1 MLKNY
6 FKIAIR
12 NLAKY
17 KSFSIINILG
27 LALSMSV
34 CLVLIMVV
42 ADQASNDRYISNSDS
57 IYRINT
63 IDLDEDNIFN
73 TYATAPL
80 PLWGKLQKEYDGI
93 ISATRIRRGF
103 GNDWIEIDQN
113 VNIPIGGFFVDPAF
127 LTIFEYELESGNP
140 ETALSQPNSVVLK
153 KKTAQK
159 LYGDKNPVGEIITVG
174 ELGDYIIT
182 GVLRDNKEK
191 SHIKF
196 EALASISSL
205 LQIEEQDSLISAS
218 VNNWRNHFSG
228 WIYLE
233 LDQNKSISALE
244 KDLLTINKEIY
255 SEVEDRNIKF
265 SLQALTDISPGPLRG
280 NEIGPTLPMLFV
292 YFMGGLALI
301 VMISASFNYMNLSMA
316 RALNRA
322 KEVGIRKVSGATK
335 RQLISQFLMEAIIL
349 SLGALLISYVIL
361 IALKPSFQDL
371 NFSRLLHWD
380 LQDNSTVYLIS
391 ILFAITVGFL
401 SGLGPALLLS
411 SFRPIKVLK
420 DLSGIRLI
428 SRTGLRKV
436 LIVAQFSISLIFIIS
451 VSVLSKQINLFFN
464 AEFGFTTGN
473 IINAR
478 LNNISYSQLKTEL
491 LSKSPVQLVSGAT
504 HIPAS
509 GMTKSTNILID
520 PADNEGVYTGYFSV
534 DEDYLEMLGLNLL
547 SGTNFKNLTKN
558 SNEVIINV
566 TAVEKFGYKSIP
578 SVLGELIYDDDSV
591 EYRIIG
597 VVEDYHHQAM
607 TAQIIPMFLQY
618 NPEEVSIVHV
628 KLVDINDNQG
638 TMAIESA
645 YSSINPDIKTTY
657 KPFQEE
663 LIEFYDLMFGDLKKI
678 VGIASILALVIACL
692 GLLGMATYTVET
704 RLKEVSIRKILGATD
719 KQLIYQLSRGFLIL
733 LLVAIVISAPI
744 AYILN
749 NQWLELIA
757 YRVEITFGLI
767 AGGIGI
773 LILFGILT
781 IGSQTYRAGSMA
793 PIDNLRSE

>member
-6 FKIAIR
+6 YKIAIR
-12 NLAKY
+12 NLLKH
-17 KSFSIINILG
+17 KSFSVINILG

-34 CLVLIMVV
+34 CLVLIMLV
-42 ADQASNDRYISNSDS
+42 ADQASNDRYISKSNS
-57 IYRINT
+57 IYRIT
-63 IDLDEDNIFN
+63 TLDLDEDFMFN

-80 PLWGKLQKEYDGI
+80 PLVEKLQKEYDGI
-93 ISATRIRRGF
+93 VKATRIRRGF

-113 VNIPIGGFFVDPAF
+113 VNIPIGGFFVDPEF
-127 LTIFEYELESGNP
+127 ITLFEYELESGNP
-140 ETALSQPNSVVLK
+140 ETALSKPNSVVLR

-182 GVLRDNKEK
+182 GVLKDNQER

-196 EALASISSL
+196 EALASLSSL
-205 LQIEEQDSLISAS
+205 VQIEEQDSLISAS

-233 LDQNKSISALE
+233 LDKNKSVSALE
-244 KDLLTINKEIY
+244 NDLAVINEEIY
-255 SEVEDRNIKF
+255 SDIEDRNTKF
-265 SLQALTDISPGPLRG
+265 ELQALTSISPGPLRG

-335 RQLISQFLMEAIIL
+335 RQLISQFLMEAVIL

-361 IALKPSFQDL
+361 IALKPAFQNL

-380 LQDNSTVYLIS
+380 LQENGSVYLIS
-391 ILFAITVGFL
+391 LLFAIIIGLL
-401 SGLGPALLLS
+401 SGLAPALLLS

-428 SRTGLRKV
+428 SRTGLRKA

-451 VSVLSKQINLFFN
+451 VSILSKQLNLFFN
-464 AEFGFTTGN
+464 AEFGFTTEN
-473 IINAR
+473 IINLR
-478 LNNISYSQLKTEL
+478 LNNTDYGQLKTAL
-491 LSKSPVQLVSGAT
+491 LGNSQVQLVSGAT

-509 GMTKSTNILID
+509 GMTNSTNMLINPED
-520 PADNEGVYTGYFSV
+520 EEGIYTGYFSV
-534 DEDYLEMLGLNLL
+534 DEDYIEMLGLNLI
-547 SGTNFKNLTKN
+547 SGTNFQNLSTT
-558 SNEVIINV
+558 SNEIIINE
-566 TAVEKFGYKSIP
+566 TAVEQYGFESNP
-578 SVLGELIYDDDSV
+578 SALGELIYDDDST

-597 VVEDYHHQAM
+597 VVENYHHQAM
-607 TAQIIPMFLQY
+607 TAKIIPMLLQY
-618 NPEEVSIVHV
+618 NPERVRLVHV
-628 KLVDINDNQG
+628 KLFDITDDQG
-638 TMAIESA
+638 TKAIEA
-645 YSSINPDIKTTY
+645 AFSSINPDLKTTY

-663 LIEFYDLMFGDLKKI
+663 LTEFYDLMFGDLKKMI
-678 VGIASILALVIACL
+678 GVASVLALVIACL

-719 KQLIYQLSRGFLIL
+719 VQLVYQLSRGFLIL
-733 LLVAIVISAPI
+733 IVVAIVISTPI
-744 AYILN
+744 AYLLN
-749 NQWLELIA
+749 NLWLELIA
-757 YRVEITFGLI
+757 YRVEITFGII
-767 AGGIGI
+767 ASGASI
-773 LILFGILT
+773 LVLFGLLT
-781 IGSQTYRAGSMA
+781 IGSQTYRAGSVA